1 MKNLQ
6 GKEAINRMLELMGK
20 APINEG
26 SKNSVVELTKVG
38 PDGKVYGIVRENHE
52 YYIKIANKAD
62 NLVVESFDYI
72 GGLSNKKNEAYSSYS
87 KAIKQLNLKFMSLN
101 ESIGKFGQVNVFLN
115 DNLINEH
122 HPYKADQKLSAT
134 KGMGDGEEYIVD
146 EKGAEL
152 TYKAKEG
159 KAEDGFGDNVAEK
172 VVEKEFEKVKLSENE
187 SLIDAIL
194 EGTED
199 VNRLSF
205 GGVFKEFGNTIK
217 YIGKDYNFHIEPKN
231 DKFVVTMHGVGYP
244 NGKELGEF
252 SDVSSAKKF
261 ILKKDNNLKEG
272 IETVES
278 KRKGFSI
285 EKAVNEMDDIINS
298 VNVKSKVTTLLE
310 GLTTEEMT
318 ELTNA
323 LKKKV

>member
-52 YYIKIANKAD
+52 YYIKIANGND

-72 GGLSNKKNEAYSSYS
+72 GGLSNKKNEAYPSYS
-87 KAIKQLNLKFMSLN
+87 KALKQLNLKFMSLN

-146 EKGAEL
+146 EKGTEL
-152 TYKAKEG
+152 AYKAKEG

-172 VVEKEFEKVKLSENE
+172 DVEKEFEKVKLSENE
-187 SLIDAIL
+187 MAIDEMLVDEAK
-194 EGTED
+194 
-199 VNRLSF
+199 S
-205 GGVFKEFGNTIK
+205 KEAGR
-217 YIGKDYNFHIEPKN
+217 
-231 DKFVVTMHGVGYP
+231 KFVSDEISHLMKDKGYSHKQAIAAALNIAKDKGYP
-244 NGKELGEF
+244 VEESWMNEF
-252 SDVSSAKKF
+252 EIK
-261 ILKKDNNLKEG
+261 
-272 IETVES
+272 ES
-278 KRKGFSI
+278 KKGKFSI
-285 EKAVNEMDDIINS
+285 SKAINEMDDIINS

-310 GLTTEEMT
+310 GLTTEEMA

>member
-52 YYIKIANKAD
+52 YYIKIANGND

-72 GGLSNKKNEAYSSYS
+72 GGLSNKKNEAYPSYS
-87 KAIKQLNLKFMSLN
+87 KALKQLNLKFMSLN

-152 TYKAKEG
+152 AYKAKEG

-172 VVEKEFEKVKLSENE
+172 DVEKEFEKVKLSENE
-187 SLIDAIL
+187 MAIDEMLVDEAK
-194 EGTED
+194 
-199 VNRLSF
+199 S
-205 GGVFKEFGNTIK
+205 KEAGR
-217 YIGKDYNFHIEPKN
+217 
-231 DKFVVTMHGVGYP
+231 KFVSDEISHLMKDKGYSHKQAIAAALNIAKDKGFP
-244 NGKELGEF
+244 VEESWMNEF
-252 SDVSSAKKF
+252 EIK
-261 ILKKDNNLKEG
+261 
-272 IETVES
+272 ES
-278 KRKGFSI
+278 KKGKFSI
-285 EKAVNEMDDIINS
+285 SKAINEMDDIINS

-310 GLTTEEMT
+310 GLTTEEMA

>member
-52 YYIKIANKAD
+52 YYIKIANGND

-72 GGLSNKKNEAYSSYS
+72 GGLSNKKNEAYPSYS
-87 KAIKQLNLKFMSLN
+87 KALKQLNLKFMSLN

-152 TYKAKEG
+152 AYKAKEG

-172 VVEKEFEKVKLSENE
+172 DVEKEFEKVKLSENE
-187 SLIDAIL
+187 MAIDEMLVDEAK
-194 EGTED
+194 
-199 VNRLSF
+199 S
-205 GGVFKEFGNTIK
+205 KEAGR
-217 YIGKDYNFHIEPKN
+217 
-231 DKFVVTMHGVGYP
+231 KFVSDEISHLMKDKGYSHKQAIAAALNIAKDKGYP
-244 NGKELGEF
+244 VEESWMNEF
-252 SDVSSAKKF
+252 EIK
-261 ILKKDNNLKEG
+261 
-272 IETVES
+272 ES
-278 KRKGFSI
+278 KKGKFSI
-285 EKAVNEMDDIINS
+285 SKAINEMDDIINS

-310 GLTTEEMT
+310 GLTTEEMA

>member
-52 YYIKIANKAD
+52 YYIKIANGND

-72 GGLSNKKNEAYSSYS
+72 GGLSNKKNEAYPSYS
-87 KAIKQLNLKFMSLN
+87 KALKQLNLKFMSLN

-146 EKGAEL
+146 EKGTEL

-172 VVEKEFEKVKLSENE
+172 DVEKEFEKVKLSENE
-187 SLIDAIL
+187 MAIDEMLVDEAK
-194 EGTED
+194 
-199 VNRLSF
+199 S
-205 GGVFKEFGNTIK
+205 KEAGR
-217 YIGKDYNFHIEPKN
+217 
-231 DKFVVTMHGVGYP
+231 KFVSDEISHLMKDKGYSHKQAIAAALNIAKDKGFP
-244 NGKELGEF
+244 VEESWMNEF
-252 SDVSSAKKF
+252 EIK
-261 ILKKDNNLKEG
+261 
-272 IETVES
+272 ES
-278 KRKGFSI
+278 KKGKISI
-285 EKAVNEMDDIINS
+285 SKAINEMDDIINS

>member
-52 YYIKIANKAD
+52 YYIKIANGND

-72 GGLSNKKNEAYSSYS
+72 GGLSNKKNEAYPSYS
-87 KAIKQLNLKFMSLN
+87 KALKQLNLKFMSLN

-152 TYKAKEG
+152 AYKAKEG

-172 VVEKEFEKVKLSENE
+172 DVEKEFEKVKLSENE
-187 SLIDAIL
+187 MAIDEMLVDEAK
-194 EGTED
+194 
-199 VNRLSF
+199 S
-205 GGVFKEFGNTIK
+205 KEAGR
-217 YIGKDYNFHIEPKN
+217 
-231 DKFVVTMHGVGYP
+231 KFVSDEISHLMKDKGYSHKQAIAAALNIAKDKGYP
-244 NGKELGEF
+244 VEESWMNEF
-252 SDVSSAKKF
+252 EIK
-261 ILKKDNNLKEG
+261 
-272 IETVES
+272 ES
-278 KRKGFSI
+278 KKGKISI
-285 EKAVNEMDDIINS
+285 SKAINEMDDIINS

-310 GLTTEEMT
+310 GLTTEEMA

>member
-52 YYIKIANKAD
+52 YYIKIANTVD

-146 EKGAEL
+146 EKGTEL
-152 TYKAKEG
+152 AYKAKEG
-159 KAEDGFGDNVAEK
+159 KSEDGFGDNLAEK
-172 VVEKEFEKVKLSENE
+172 DVEDEFEKVKLSENE
-187 SLIDAIL
+187 SAIDSMITG
-194 EGTED
+194 EETE
-199 VNRLSF
+199 
-205 GGVFKEFGNTIK
+205 TTQ
-217 YIGKDYNFHIEPKN
+217 P
-231 DKFVVTMHGVGYP
+231 T
-244 NGKELGEF
+244 
-252 SDVSSAKKF
+252 
-261 ILKKDNNLKEG
+261 
-272 IETVES
+272 
-278 KRKGFSI
+278 RKGKISI
-285 EKAVNEMDDIINS
+285 SRAINEMDDIINS
-298 VNVKSKVTTLLE
+298 DNVKSKVTTLLE
-310 GLTTEEMT
+310 GLTTEEMA

>member
-52 YYIKIANKAD
+52 YYIKIANGND

-72 GGLSNKKNEAYSSYS
+72 GGLSNKKNEAYPSYS
-87 KAIKQLNLKFMSLN
+87 KALKQLNLKFMSLN

-172 VVEKEFEKVKLSENE
+172 DVEKEFEKVKLSENE
-187 SLIDAIL
+187 MAIDEMLVDEAK
-194 EGTED
+194 
-199 VNRLSF
+199 S
-205 GGVFKEFGNTIK
+205 KEAGR
-217 YIGKDYNFHIEPKN
+217 
-231 DKFVVTMHGVGYP
+231 KFVSDEISHLMKDKGYSHKQAIAAALNIAKDKGFP
-244 NGKELGEF
+244 VEESWMNEF
-252 SDVSSAKKF
+252 EIK
-261 ILKKDNNLKEG
+261 
-272 IETVES
+272 ES
-278 KRKGFSI
+278 KKGKFSI
-285 EKAVNEMDDIINS
+285 SKAINEMDDIINS

-310 GLTTEEMT
+310 GLTTEEMA

>member
-20 APINEG
+20 APINEAT
-26 SKNSVVELTKVG
+26 KNSVVELTKAG

-52 YYIKIANKAD
+52 YYIKIANTTD
-62 NLVVESFDYI
+62 NLVVESFEYI
-72 GGLSNKKNEAYSSYS
+72 GGLSNKKNEAYPSYS

-146 EKGAEL
+146 KKGTEL
-152 TYKAKEG
+152 AYKAKEG
-159 KAEDGFGDNVAEK
+159 KAEDGFGDNLAEK
-172 VVEKEFEKVKLSENE
+172 NVEDEFEKVKLSENE
-187 SLIDAIL
+187 SAIDSMITG
-194 EGTED
+194 EETET
-199 VNRLSF
+199 
-205 GGVFKEFGNTIK
+205 KQPT
-217 YIGKDYNFHIEPKN
+217 
-231 DKFVVTMHGVGYP
+231 
-244 NGKELGEF
+244 
-252 SDVSSAKKF
+252 
-261 ILKKDNNLKEG
+261 
-272 IETVES
+272 
-278 KRKGFSI
+278 RKGKISI
-285 EKAVNEMDDIINS
+285 SRAINEMDDIINS
-298 VNVKSKVTTLLE
+298 DNVKSKVTTLLE
-310 GLTTEEMT
+310 GLTTEERA

>member
-20 APINEG
+20 APINENI
-26 SKNSVVELTKVG
+26 KNSVVELTKVG

-52 YYIKIANKAD
+52 YYIKIANATD

-134 KGMGDGEEYIVD
+134 KGMGDGQEYVID

-159 KAEDGFGDNVAEK
+159 KEESQFGDNVAEK
-172 VVEKEFEKVKLSENE
+172 DVEDEFEKVKLSENE
-187 SLIDAIL
+187 LAIDSMITGEETEEITPTKKGYSISRAI
-194 EGTED
+194 
-199 VNRLSF
+199 
-205 GGVFKEFGNTIK
+205 
-217 YIGKDYNFHIEPKN
+217 
-231 DKFVVTMHGVGYP
+231 
-244 NGKELGEF
+244 
-252 SDVSSAKKF
+252 
-261 ILKKDNNLKEG
+261 
-272 IETVES
+272 
-278 KRKGFSI
+278 
-285 EKAVNEMDDIINS
+285 NEMDSIIDS
-298 VNVKSKVTTLLE
+298 INVKSKVETLLE
-310 GLTTEEMT
+310 GLTTEEMN
-318 ELTNA
+318 ELTDA